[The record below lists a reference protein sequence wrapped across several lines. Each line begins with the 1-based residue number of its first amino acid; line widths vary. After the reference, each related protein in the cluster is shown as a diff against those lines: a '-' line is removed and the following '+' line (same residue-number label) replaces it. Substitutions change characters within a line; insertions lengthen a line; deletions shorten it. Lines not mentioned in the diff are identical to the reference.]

1 MLFINLSIN
10 KMYNNMW
17 GNYLDCPTNKTK
29 KNVIITNMDK
39 NLWNKFKGTCYSR
52 GTSMN
57 KAIAELIESFVSEN

>member
-1 MLFINLSIN
+1 MRNLE
-10 KMYNNMW
+10 
-17 GNYLDCPTNKTK
+17 TQEHNKTK

-57 KAIAELIESFVSEN
+57 NAIAELIESFVSED